1 MNSFVFLINLVLRME
16 DVTVNCYM
24 HGATKEGKQVNDKHI
39 FDIGEILGVI
49 KHAKLPRN
57 LDYPSSLSTSWDK

>member
-1 MNSFVFLINLVLRME
+1 ME

-24 HGATKEGKQVNDKHI
+24 CRATEEGNQVNGKHI
-39 FDIGEILGVI
+39 VDTDEILGVI

-57 LDYPSSLSTSWDK
+57 FDYPSSLSTSSDR